1 MRSKDPS
8 TLRII
13 DLWSFKSKK
22 SNKRYIVEV
31 EKFSN
36 HFLGLKFYWKG
47 VVNCKDRYS
56 LLTNDF
62 EPRTIVMSCV
72 YIMLDYFRKKHCASF
87 GFVAANDLE
96 SNNNENKPN
105 KRFRF
110 YRRMMLSI
118 FGSETFMQGYD
129 INNSIYL
136 LVNREMMDDVK
147 ISIPMIESEISRLY
161 DGEFSVMIDE
171 R

>member
-1 MRSKDPS
+1 MRSKDQS

-13 DLWSFKSKK
+13 DLWSFKSIK
-22 SNKRYIVEV
+22 SNKRYIIEV

-47 VVNCKDRYS
+47 VTNSKERYS
-56 LLTNDF
+56 LLTNDY

-72 YIMLDYFRKKHCASF
+72 YVMLEYFKKDGFTSF
-87 GFVAANDLE
+87 GFVAASDIN
-96 SNNNENKPN
+96 SSPNAVCPN

-110 YRRMMLSI
+110 YRRMMLSL
-118 FGSETFMQGYD
+118 FGSETFAQGYD

-136 LVNREMMDDVK
+136 LINKKMLQSGS
-147 ISIPMIESEISRLY
+147 ISLNLIEEEITKLY
-161 DGEFSVMIDE
+161 DGNYSLVVES
-171 R
+171 

>member
-1 MRSKDPS
+1 MRSRDES

-13 DLWSFKSKK
+13 DLWGFRSRK

-47 VVNCKDRYS
+47 VADSKNRYS
-56 LLTNDF
+56 LLTNDY

-72 YIMLDYFRKKHCASF
+72 YIMLKYFKRDNCASF
-87 GFVAANDLE
+87 GFVAAEDLDGE
-96 SNNNENKPN
+96 HSHERPN

-118 FGSETFMQGYD
+118 FGTETFAQGYD
-129 INNSIYL
+129 LRNSVYL
-136 LVNREMMDDVK
+136 LINRKMLENGE
-147 ISIPMIESEISRLY
+147 ISLHEIESEISRLY
-161 DGEFSVMIDE
+161 EGEYYLEIE
-171 R
+171 C

>member
-13 DLWSFKSKK
+13 DIWGFRSSK

-31 EKFSN
+31 ESFSN
-36 HFLGLKFYWKG
+36 RFLGLKFYWKG
-47 VVNCKDRYS
+47 VANSKDRYS
-56 LLTNDF
+56 LLTNDY

-72 YIMLDYFRKKHCASF
+72 YIMLDYFRKDNCASF
-87 GFVAANDLE
+87 GFVAADDLDDTG
-96 SNNNENKPN
+96 NHDKPN

-118 FGSETFMQGYD
+118 FGSETFIPGYD
-129 INNSIYL
+129 LNNSVYL
-136 LVNREMMDDVK
+136 LINRKMLESEA
-147 ISIPMIESEISRLY
+147 ISVAKIESEISRLY
-161 DGEFSVMIDE
+161 EGGYSLVVES
-171 R
+171 